1 MKWRRVF
8 PECWHGFHEGQ
19 DNPCVIL
26 ERNDFGR
33 KLWTVEIVGRGR
45 VTDGVYDC
53 FLLAVAKEVAVEAL
67 KKQQVEAGNANKQ
80 VHGLERR

>member
-8 PECWHGFHEGQ
+8 AGCWHGFQDGQ
-19 DNPCVIL
+19 NNPCAIL

-45 VTDGVYDC
+45 VTDGVFDC
-53 FLLAVAKEVAVEAL
+53 FAIAVAKQIATKAL
-67 KKQQVEAGNANKQ
+67 IG
-80 VHGLERR
+80 GRS